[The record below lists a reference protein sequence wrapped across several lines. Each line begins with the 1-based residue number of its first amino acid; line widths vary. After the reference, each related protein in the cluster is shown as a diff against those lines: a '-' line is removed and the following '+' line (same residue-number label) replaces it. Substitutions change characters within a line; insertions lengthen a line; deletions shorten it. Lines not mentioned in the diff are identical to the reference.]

1 MKYKMIVFDLDGT
14 LLNTLADLKEAC
26 NYALKQYNFPM
37 ITLEQTRKYLGHGI
51 THLISSACSNSDQSA
66 EILKDFK
73 KYYENHYNNFTRKYE
88 GIQDVIN
95 YCLDNNI
102 KIGVL
107 TNKVEDIAIN
117 LIKDHF
123 KDDFLFVYGDVEN
136 RKRKP
141 NPDFLNELIDKH
153 GLTHEEVLYVGDSEV
168 DYLTSVNAK
177 IDCLLVTYG
186 FRTEEELKEL
196 SCLKV
201 ANPKDI
207 IGKL

>member
-14 LLNTLADLKEAC
+14 LLNTLTDLKEAC

-73 KYYENHYNNFTRKYE
+73 KYYENHYNNFTKKYE

-186 FRTEEELKEL
+186 FRTEEELKEF